1 MNKLEEELPLG
12 AAPRFDVDR
21 GQEVVHVA
29 EDLSVRTWACPYCG
43 PKTFH
48 APRFRATR
56 AQLLQL
62 ERQIEAMVP
71 KGSELRVLR
80 CAPPDE
86 DGLEEWT
93 MHAAVAHSS
102 PMLAGD

>member
-1 MNKLEEELPLG
+1 MNRIEEDLPAG
-12 AAPRFDVDR
+12 AWPRFDVDR
-21 GQEVVHVA
+21 GQEVVFVA
-29 EDLSVRTWACPYCG
+29 EDLSVRTWTCPHCG

-48 APRFRATR
+48 APKFRATR

-62 ERQIEAMVP
+62 ELQIAARVP

-80 CAPPDE
+80 CAPADA
-86 DGLEEWT
+86 DGREEWT
-93 MHAAVAHSS
+93 MHAAVEHSS